1 MRGVG
6 VVSKSLEWRG
16 RWRELQAM
24 VYDLTCP
31 STSPSP
37 PPPHAATER
46 SKSALKK
53 ATEPVSESECK
64 CLVRATDG
72 KRKFSTTLTQRELA
86 SFHDSYMTILKVCC
100 RQRGIVGLCHGR
112 SCLLRHAVGSWQ

>member
-1 MRGVG
+1 MRCDS
-6 VVSKSLEWRG
+6 SKFLTEVHKLFESNAASG
-16 RWRELQAM
+16 S
-24 VYDLTCP
+24 VYITMKR
-31 STSPSP
+31 T
-37 PPPHAATER
+37 TER

-86 SFHDSYMTILKVCC
+86 SFHDSYMTILKAHTHNLK
-100 RQRGIVGLCHGR
+100 RRR
-112 SCLLRHAVGSWQ
+112 APKKA